1 MFFLIQKT
9 KYMIVPTAAVR
20 KMMQIGFHLYLAAGA
35 LSVKDPY
42 WFFHYHRH
50 QAGSDY
56 LQRVSASV
64 LSFGQHT
71 GHCPD
76 WRFHPWNWSEEN
88 PFLSWWYGAD
98 HAERLSSGIH
108 EEHHTFQGFL
118 LPNAAERKRKCR
130 QGIRRWL
137 SCPHKYCHISMMA
150 EREHTGTDQW
160 CRSRAWYLNPSPLPL
175 WKRNYEERDCH
186 SSDLSSVYEAYQLY
200 RYT

>member
-1 MFFLIQKT
+1 MYAVQPRSNPWNDYTAMILNKTDFDSMFNESPKNVYAYMFFLIQKT

-20 KMMQIGFHLYLAAGA
+20 KMMQIGFYLYLAAGA

-76 WRFHPWNWSEEN
+76 
-88 PFLSWWYGAD
+88 
-98 HAERLSSGIH
+98 
-108 EEHHTFQGFL
+108 
-118 LPNAAERKRKCR
+118 
-130 QGIRRWL
+130 
-137 SCPHKYCHISMMA
+137 
-150 EREHTGTDQW
+150 
-160 CRSRAWYLNPSPLPL
+160 
-175 WKRNYEERDCH
+175 
-186 SSDLSSVYEAYQLY
+186 
-200 RYT
+200 